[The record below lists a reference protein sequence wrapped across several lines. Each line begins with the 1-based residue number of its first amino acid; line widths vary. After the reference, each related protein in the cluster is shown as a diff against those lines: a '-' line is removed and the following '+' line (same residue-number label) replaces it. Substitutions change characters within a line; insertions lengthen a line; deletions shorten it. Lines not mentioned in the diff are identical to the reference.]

1 MLCNKVLSF
10 YDVEHDSNVYEMY
23 LVCKFLSKVLP
34 QGSVLLNTYCSNVY
48 EMYLVYKLVVSQTTL
63 FVHYFP
69 YFDNH
74 VMQQGSMTMLLNTY
88 CSKVYE
94 IYFAYKLLVS

>member
-1 MLCNKVLSF
+1 MFCR
-10 YDVEHDSNVYEMY
+10 
-23 LVCKFLSKVLP
+23 KVLP

-48 EMYLVYKLVVSQTTL
+48 EMFLVYKLLVSQTTL

-74 VMQQGSMTMLLNTY
+74 VIPQGSMLLNTY
-88 CSKVYE
+88 CSNVYE
-94 IYFAYKLLVS
+94 MYLVYKLLVS